1 MEKVKDEHK
10 QLATFIKG
18 GHIELHK
25 IQQGSNQVAESQ
37 WLPCYGTAYDS
48 PEVTQ
53 TRLYAWMQGSKMMAQ
68 KWISEKRY
76 QELISCAH
84 GDWYQDDVLFEPLA
98 IHFVKNHL
106 SMSFDFYVSMILD
119 IL

>member
-18 GHIELHK
+18 GTLSYTKFSKEVTKWLK
-25 IQQGSNQVAESQ
+25 SNE
-37 WLPCYGTAYDS
+37 LPCYGTAYDS

-68 KWISEKRY
+68 KWILEKRY

-84 GDWYQDDVLFEPLA
+84 GDWYQMCSL
-98 IHFVKNHL
+98 NR
-106 SMSFDFYVSMILD
+106 
-119 IL
+119 